1 MTQSSFEFK
10 QRGGA
15 RAGAGRKRLAPRP
28 LVPHR
33 ARPKLS
39 GRHPLH
45 VTLRV
50 VDGVQSLRS
59 RAVHDVLCAALREGA
74 ERHGL
79 RVVHYGAASNHVH
92 LVCEAES
99 ERALARGMKGLAVRI
114 AHAVNRFLG
123 RVGALFADRY
133 HARELRSPRDVRNVL
148 AYVFGN
154 ARKHGAVVSTLLDPC
169 TSAAC
174 FDGWVEVRGETTWLA
189 RARTWL
195 LATGWRRRG
204 LLSIRE
210 LPRGTP
216 IGSAASSA

>member
-1 MTQSSFEFK
+1 MQQSIFEFR

-15 RAGAGRKRLAPRP
+15 RSGAGRKRVAPRP

-33 ARPKLS
+33 ALPKLS
-39 GRHPLH
+39 GRRPLH

-50 VDGVQSLRS
+50 VEGVQSLRS
-59 RAVHDVLCAALREGA
+59 RGVHDVVRAALREGA
-74 ERHGL
+74 DRLGL
-79 RVVHYGAASNHVH
+79 RVVHYGAASNHLH

-99 ERALARGMKGLAVRI
+99 ERALARGMKGLAVRL

-123 RVGALFADRY
+123 RSGPLFADRY
-133 HARELRSPRDVRNVL
+133 HARELRAPRDVRHVL

-154 ARKHGAVVSTLLDPC
+154 ARRHGAIVSELLDPC
-169 TSAAC
+169 TSADC
-174 FDGWVEVRGETTWLA
+174 FDGWKEVRGGETWLA

-195 LATGWRRRG
+195 LTTGWRRRG

-216 IGSAASSA
+216 TTSSA